1 MNKISHDAF
10 ILCCLLLIATNFG
23 YYSKWKQAQTE
34 ATLSWDVSGYYLY
47 LPAAFIYKDLKQL
60 AFFPE
65 IQKKYNPGPEMGQ
78 AFKHPSGN
86 YVLKYPM
93 GQALQMLPWFT
104 VAHLLAKPLGYDADG
119 FSRPYQAAISWG
131 SLLIAFLGLWYL
143 RRILLLFFSDIA
155 VAAALICIGFGS
167 NYLEYTAITG
177 AMTHNWLF
185 TLYAVLIFTTIRFYE
200 RPSFAG
206 AALIGLCVGWA
217 GLTRPTEIITALI
230 PVLWGLRSFA
240 DIRVR
245 GLFFLK
251 NASKLGLAICIAAAV
266 LFLQALYW
274 KYVAGEWIVYSYQ
287 DQGFS
292 WLHPHVRDVLVSAK
306 AGWFVY
312 SPLMLL
318 VIPGFFALRKQQPA
332 IFPAILCICLLCL
345 YITAAWDIWWY
356 GGSLGQRALVQS
368 YPLWAFTLAALTE
381 WVIKKTGRIVLFG
394 LFALSG
400 IYLNLW
406 WTHQAHRGGLFLP
419 EQMNTPYVLNILGRL
434 NVDRTEATKLLDVRE
449 AFTGSERKDILE
461 LAHADFEKD
470 SVFMTTDRPISGT
483 KSAVLSKNHE
493 YVNAYSADVDLEQW
507 RQYQWVRTSLRFR
520 CEGRED
526 VAWKMTQFTIR
537 FWDQNDKVIKEQIL
551 RLQRHVQGN
560 EEKQLFFDTR
570 IPKKPFRKVQVFC
583 WAAGSDFPVVIDDM
597 QVELF
602 KE

>member
-104 VAHLLAKPLGYDADG
+104 IAHILAKPLGYDADG

-155 VAAALICIGFGS
+155 VAAALICIGLGS
-167 NYLEYTAITG
+167 NYLEYSAITG

-200 RPSFAG
+200 QPSFAG
-206 AALIGLCVGWA
+206 AALIGLCIGWA

-251 NASKLGLAICIAAAV
+251 NASKLGQMAIAA
-266 LFLQALYW
+266 
-274 KYVAGEWIVYSYQ
+274 S
-287 DQGFS
+287 
-292 WLHPHVRDVLVSAK
+292 
-306 AGWFVY
+306 
-312 SPLMLL
+312 
-318 VIPGFFALRKQQPA
+318 
-332 IFPAILCICLLCL
+332 
-345 YITAAWDIWWY
+345 T
-356 GGSLGQRALVQS
+356 
-368 YPLWAFTLAALTE
+368 
-381 WVIKKTGRIVLFG
+381 
-394 LFALSG
+394 
-400 IYLNLW
+400 N
-406 WTHQAHRGGLFLP
+406 
-419 EQMNTPYVLNILGRL
+419 
-434 NVDRTEATKLLDVRE
+434 
-449 AFTGSERKDILE
+449 
-461 LAHADFEKD
+461 
-470 SVFMTTDRPISGT
+470 
-483 KSAVLSKNHE
+483 
-493 YVNAYSADVDLEQW
+493 
-507 RQYQWVRTSLRFR
+507 
-520 CEGRED
+520 
-526 VAWKMTQFTIR
+526 
-537 FWDQNDKVIKEQIL
+537 
-551 RLQRHVQGN
+551 
-560 EEKQLFFDTR
+560 
-570 IPKKPFRKVQVFC
+570 
-583 WAAGSDFPVVIDDM
+583 GSDPFA
-597 QVELF
+597 
-602 KE
+602 

>member
-1 MNKISHDAF
+1 
-10 ILCCLLLIATNFG
+10 
-23 YYSKWKQAQTE
+23 
-34 ATLSWDVSGYYLY
+34 
-47 LPAAFIYKDLKQL
+47 
-60 AFFPE
+60 
-65 IQKKYNPGPEMGQ
+65 
-78 AFKHPSGN
+78 
-86 YVLKYPM
+86 M
-93 GQALQMLPWFT
+93 GQALQMLPWFAI
-104 VAHLLAKPLGYDADG
+104 AHILAKPLGYDADG

-167 NYLEYTAITG
+167 NYLEYSAITG

-206 AALIGLCVGWA
+206 AALIGLCIGWA

-251 NASKLGLAICIAAAV
+251 NASKLGLAVCIAAAV

-274 KYVAGEWIVYSYQ
+274 KYVAGDWIVYSYQ

-318 VIPGFFALRKQQPA
+318 VIPGFFALRRQQPA
-332 IFPAILCICLLCL
+332 IFPAILFICLICL

-381 WVIKKTGRIVLFG
+381 WVIKKTGRIVVFG

-406 WTHQAHRGGLFLP
+406 WTHQAHHGGLFLP

-434 NVDRTEATKLLDVRE
+434 DVDRTEATKLLDVRE

-470 SVFMTTDRPISGT
+470 SVFTTTDRPISGT

-493 YVNAYSADVDLEQW
+493 YVNAYSADINLEQW
-507 RQYQWVRTSLRFR
+507 QQYKWVRTSLRFR

-570 IPKKPFRKVQVFC
+570 IPK
-583 WAAGSDFPVVIDDM
+583 ST
-597 QVELF
+597 
-602 KE
+602 